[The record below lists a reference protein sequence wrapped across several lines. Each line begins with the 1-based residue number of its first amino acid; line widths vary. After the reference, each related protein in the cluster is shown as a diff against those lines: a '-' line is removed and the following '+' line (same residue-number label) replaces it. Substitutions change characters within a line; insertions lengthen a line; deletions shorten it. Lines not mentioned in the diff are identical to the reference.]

1 MAFQASVILN
11 ESSFFKK
18 NSLSI
23 NILDTFQWNLLKA
36 KASQNSILKTL
47 KITWFN
53 TLTPNKP
60 K

>member
-11 ESSFFKK
+11 ECNFFKK

-36 KASQNSILKTL
+36 KASQNSILKPL